1 MAPGIYWLA
10 VHTFPLQLRATPH
23 SNNRGDGSIELNKSL
38 EFNSQSIPGK
48 TMKSRVK
55 N

>member
-1 MAPGIYWLA
+1 MALGIHWLA
-10 VHTFPLQLRATPH
+10 VHTSLLQLRATPH
-23 SNNRGDGSIELNKSL
+23 SINRGDGSIELNKTL

-48 TMKSRVK
+48 TMKSSVK